1 MLVER
6 VRDVP
11 GQGLRVPAG
20 EHERVVA
27 QVVQPV
33 VLQVVAQ
40 CGGVVRGDVGSD
52 EAVVDVL
59 GHDGLQDGE
68 VLAEPVQVGL
78 GADLGGHDRAQVDS
92 VGTLGEERGR
102 ALHEPLPT
110 ALLTGEDRARVVG
123 VNPGDGAQRP
133 GDPGDDAQA
142 ELMSPACEGA
152 EGGQVPCG
160 GDP

>member
-1 MLVER
+1 MLG
-6 VRDVP
+6 D
-11 GQGLRVPAG
+11 QGLKDR
-20 EHERVVA
+20 
-27 QVVQPV
+27 
-33 VLQVVAQ
+33 
-40 CGGVVRGDVGSD
+40 
-52 EAVVDVL
+52 EA
-59 GHDGLQDGE
+59 
-68 VLAEPVQVGL
+68 LAEQAQVGL
-78 GADLGGHDRAQVDS
+78 GADVRRHDRAQVDS